1 MQIDHLRYFVALSDY
16 NSITKT
22 SHVFDTTPQNVSRI
36 LKKLEDEMNAILFI
50 RTQEGIQLTPE
61 GVRFLHFA
69 KNTIYQFDEL
79 YAAFQFNSAENKEVT
94 LYSSEGINNVVL
106 RDILLAFAQD
116 YPAIT
121 VKNITV
127 DWKNG
132 YTKLQQDPTALG
144 FHYFLPDE
152 NNKDDNL
159 LVVPTLELHPVA
171 VVNKTHPLA
180 QAKSFS
186 KQQLINEKLLIYVKN
201 ELIDTTLFH
210 ALGLD
215 QDPKGKSIA
224 CSGNMQ
230 TCYQMVAN
238 NGFVYITMI
247 ETFMQL
253 DESLRKNLVTVPIT
267 DNPFISCAL
276 IKSRSLPLD
285 SPQQLLYSYIL
296 NAL

>member
-1 MQIDHLRYFVALSDY
+1 MQIDHLRYFVALSGY

-22 SHVFDTTPQNVSRI
+22 SHVFNTTPQNISRI
-36 LKKLEDEMNAILFI
+36 LKKLEDEMNTILFI

-79 YAAFQFNSAENKEVT
+79 HAAFQFNSAENKEVT
-94 LYSSEGINNVVL
+94 LYSSEAINNVVL

-116 YPAIT
+116 YPTIT
-121 VKNITV
+121 VRNITV

-132 YTKLQQDPTALG
+132 YAKLQQNPTALG
-144 FHYFLPDE
+144 FLYYLSEE
-152 NNKDDNL
+152 NSGNDNL
-159 LVVPTLELHPVA
+159 FIVPTFEFHSV
-171 VVNKTHPLA
+171 VIVNKVHPLA
-180 QAKSFS
+180 QAKSCL
-186 KQQLINEKLLIYVKN
+186 KQQLIDEKLLIYVKN
-201 ELIDTTLFH
+201 GLDDTALFH

-215 QDPKGKSIA
+215 KNPQKKSIA
-224 CSGNMQ
+224 CSGNLQ

-238 NGFVYITMI
+238 NDFVYITTF
-247 ETFMQL
+247 ESFMQL
-253 DESLRKNLVTVPIT
+253 DESLYKNLIAVPIA
-267 DNPFISCAL
+267 DYPSISCAL
-276 IKSRSLPLD
+276 IKSLSLPSD